1 MMPQFADSVP
11 YSPAIVELDE
21 GVRMITWLVRVKP
34 EELDLGMLLQV
45 EFDDVTPEVTLPK
58 FRRA

>member
-21 GVRMITWLVRVKP
+21 GVRMVTWLVRVKP